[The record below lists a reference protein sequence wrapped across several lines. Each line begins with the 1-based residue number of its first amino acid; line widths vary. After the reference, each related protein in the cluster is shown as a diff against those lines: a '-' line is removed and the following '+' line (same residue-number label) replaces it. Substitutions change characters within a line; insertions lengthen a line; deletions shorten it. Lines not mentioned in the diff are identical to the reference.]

1 MAFMSVESSSPAA
14 NSDFKTKWWTPRLA
28 GPVIAAAVVRLT
40 VMAVWLERIGIR
52 ALTHADT
59 SSYLIPGRNLLLH
72 GQFMAD
78 GVPDLLRTPGYPLFL
93 AITSF
98 AGLPAAAL
106 ANVILS
112 VFSVILVWKLG
123 RAVFDDDRTALG
135 AAWIFAFEP
144 GSVTA
149 STTLISETLFLLLY
163 LLSMERL
170 AEFLRGR
177 RLPALAAAGLWLAAA
192 TFVRPVT
199 YYLPWVLAL
208 GLFLVLARV
217 PGFPPQRHGPVPTP
231 QRATI
236 ARRGPRVAGD
246 PGLRWKAPAVLL
258 ICVLPWLAAWQIRN
272 RVETGYSGFTS
283 ISDENLYFLAA
294 ADVTAR
300 VEHRFARDVSE
311 QLGYG
316 DFTGNSGQSY
326 LFQPYLALHPEQI
339 KWNQAQRLAYL
350 HSEAVRIIRAHY
362 GIYLRSCLID
372 LLKTVSYP
380 STYELSSLKYTGPP
394 AYGSHTSAAVI
405 ADEGLG
411 AWRIVLARA
420 QVHPWV
426 IAENAVFGPLLVVLY
441 LFTIRGFYFV
451 TRGVFRGGIHTAC
464 LWLLLGMSLY
474 CLVVSM
480 AATGALPSTRMR
492 LPVMPVICILAAAGF
507 LRTKTMTIAQ

>member
-1 MAFMSVESSSPAA
+1 MHVESVDSVVNPGHQ
-14 NSDFKTKWWTPRLA
+14 FEWWTPRLA
-28 GPVIAAAVVRLT
+28 WPVIAAAVVRLT
-40 VMAVWLERIGIR
+40 VMAVALEKMGTST
-52 ALTHADT
+52 LTHADT
-59 SSYLIPGRNLLLH
+59 CSYLIPGRNLLLH

-78 GVPDLLRTPGYPLFL
+78 GVPDLLRSPGYPLFL
-93 AITSF
+93 AITSL

-106 ANVILS
+106 VNVILS
-112 VFSVILVWKLG
+112 VFSVVLVWKLG
-123 RAVFDDDRTALG
+123 RAVFDDDRIALG

-149 STTLISETLFLLLY
+149 SSTLISETLFLVLY

-199 YYLPWVLAL
+199 YYLPVFLAL
-208 GLFLVLARV
+208 GLFIVLARV
-217 PGFPPQRHGPVPTP
+217 
-231 QRATI
+231 
-236 ARRGPRVAGD
+236 

-258 ICVLPWLAAWQIRN
+258 ICVMPWLAAWQIRN
-272 RVETGYSGFTS
+272 RVETGYSGFSS

-300 VEHRFARDVSE
+300 VEHRFPRDVSQ

-326 LFQPYLALHPEQI
+326 LFQPYLALHPEQT

-380 STYELSSLKYTGPP
+380 STYELSRLKYSGSPT
-394 AYGSHTSAAVI
+394 YGSHTYAAVI

-411 AWRIVLARA
+411 AWRIILARA

-441 LFTIRGFYFV
+441 LFTVRGFYFV
-451 TRGVFRGGIHTAC
+451 TRGVFRGGIHSAC

-507 LRTKTMTIAQ
+507 LRAKTMTIAT